1 MDNTTLTHPAT
12 GFIAAT
18 YAAISPHI
26 EFFQV
31 TLSIVS
37 GLIALMIGVLSL
49 ANTWRNFRKK

>member
-1 MDNTTLTHPAT
+1 MDKIFHPIT
-12 GFIAAT
+12 GIVAAV
-18 YAAISPHI
+18 YAAAIPHI

-37 GLIALMIGVLSL
+37 GLIALLIGVLSL

>member
-1 MDNTTLTHPAT
+1 MDNHLILHPVT
-12 GFIAAT
+12 GILAAT
-18 YAAISPHI
+18 YAALSPHI